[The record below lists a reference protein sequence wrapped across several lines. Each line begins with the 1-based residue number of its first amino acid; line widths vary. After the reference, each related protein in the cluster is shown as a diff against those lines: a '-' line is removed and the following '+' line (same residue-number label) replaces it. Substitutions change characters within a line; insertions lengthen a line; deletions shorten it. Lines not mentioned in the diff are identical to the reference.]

1 MLFFSTQRPC
11 LAAMFASKPIALFF
25 FFRFHSSSK
34 LFFLVFPTSTTST
47 LPAFSRRHSEFH
59 QGRFYSFISFRVD
72 TTPLASVV
80 SCAYAVLDEE
90 EIKKKRRKR
99 TEYFYCGLPWLGFFI
114 KMLAASCVVW
124 ASDEIGCWLKQTI
137 PFDLFSETCRK
148 FCLQQT
154 SANAHLRATEFLSFS
169 WPVVTMMDPR
179 ASKAAR
185 EHLVSTN
192 IFVFIHR
199 LSFRGAVLSYGL
211 VLLYHHSRAPK
222 PPVGDQVLDSRGRQG
237 SEHW

>member
-90 EIKKKRRKR
+90 EIKKKEEKGRSIFTAACLGSASSLKCWQPRAWSGLVMKLGAGSNRR
-99 TEYFYCGLPWLGFFI
+99 YPLIFFGNLPQILF
-114 KMLAASCVVW
+114 A
-124 ASDEIGCWLKQTI
+124 TN
-137 PFDLFSETCRK
+137 FSERT
-148 FCLQQT
+148 FT
-154 SANAHLRATEFLSFS
+154 SH
-169 WPVVTMMDPR
+169 
-179 ASKAAR
+179 
-185 EHLVSTN
+185 
-192 IFVFIHR
+192 
-199 LSFRGAVLSYGL
+199 
-211 VLLYHHSRAPK
+211 
-222 PPVGDQVLDSRGRQG
+222 
-237 SEHW
+237 

>member
-1 MLFFSTQRPC
+1 
-11 LAAMFASKPIALFF
+11 MFASKPIALFF
-25 FFRFHSSSK
+25 FFPFHSSSK
-34 LFFLVFPTSTTST
+34 LFFLVFPTWTTST
-47 LPAFSRRHSEFH
+47 LPAFSRLHSEFH
-59 QGRFYSFISFRVD
+59 ERSFYSFISFRVD

-80 SCAYAVLDEE
+80 SCAYAVLDEK
-90 EIKKKRRKR
+90 EIRKRRRKK
-99 TEYFYCGLPWLGFFI
+99 TEYFYCGLHWLSFFI
-114 KMLAASCVVW
+114 KMLAAWCVVR
-124 ASDEIGCWLKQTI
+124 ASAGSNIFFGNLPQILFATN
-137 PFDLFSETCRK
+137 FSERT
-148 FCLQQT
+148 FT
-154 SANAHLRATEFLSFS
+154 SHWIYFS

-211 VLLYHHSRAPK
+211 VLLCHHSRAPK
-222 PPVGDQVLDSRGRQG
+222 PPVGDQVLDSRGGQG